1 MHRVPDSPSM
11 TPPARPVALDP
22 AALRRAR
29 AHAELTGLEPARA
42 QQVVEQA
49 CRQAGGR
56 TVAPV
61 RFWRALHIQLAP
73 LAPTPQRQVHPAA
86 AALSALPIEARCAF
100 LLRLGEDL
108 DVESIAYALDE
119 PEVRARQ
126 HLAQAT
132 RVLRAQLG
140 SGPGDSRWI
149 EGIRAW
155 LDCPPHP
162 VLEPGP
168 TRPEAGARASAASP
182 SPRLAVWLGLGLLLL
197 AAGATWMAA
206 GPWPGGGSPAP
217 APTPAPAAIVDPMEQ
232 LLSLPPDDF
241 ALLGEAADLATIGQ
255 LDFLL
260 WRAQQHAD

>member
-1 MHRVPDSPSM
+1 MI
-11 TPPARPVALDP
+11 PPTRPAALDP

-73 LAPTPQRQVHPAA
+73 LAPSPQRQVHPVA
-86 AALSALPIEARCAF
+86 AALSALPIEARCAC
-100 LLRLGEDL
+100 LLRLGEGL
-108 DVESIAYALDE
+108 DVESIAHALDE
-119 PEVRARQ
+119 PEARARQ

-140 SGPGDSRWI
+140 SGADDTCWI

-155 LDCPPHP
+155 LDSTPHP
-162 VLEPGP
+162 VLEPAP
-168 TRPEAGARASAASP
+168 ARHEAGARDSAVSP
-182 SPRLAVWLGLGLLLL
+182 SPRSAAWLGLGLLLL

-206 GPWPGGGSPAP
+206 GPWPAAGTSAP
-217 APTPAPAAIVDPMEQ
+217 APFTAPAAIVDPVEQ

-241 ALLGEAADLATIGQ
+241 ALLGETADLATIGQ

-260 WRAQQHAD
+260 WRAQQHED